1 MLILFIILA
10 RFNFKKITFA
20 LFSII
25 TGFIFYVIFI
35 SNNSVFTVII
45 PRLSSKFSF
54 NDMASHI
61 RIESIINTFEHI
73 KTSHLGKGFD
83 YIDVIPAHSRN
94 HLILLYHCS
103 HWRCS
108 VYIYHFY
115 DNCHY
120 YKIYSRK
127 KDIDRDYFW
136 MFILTLIASLFFP
149 LMNAPIGLYIL
160 SLSLS
165 IILSKKKS

>member
-73 KTSHLGKGFD
+73 KTSPFWGKGFD
-83 YIDVIPAHSRN
+83 YIDVIPAHSQKSFN
-94 HLILLYHCS
+94 FIISLFSTGGVLFTFIIS
-103 HWRCS
+103 MII
-108 VYIYHFY
+108 VVPIIKYIQ
-115 DNCHY
+115 
-120 YKIYSRK
+120 RK

-136 MFILTLIASLFFP
+136 MFILTLIASLFF
-149 LMNAPIGLYIL
+149 L
-160 SLSLS
+160 
-165 IILSKKKS
+165 